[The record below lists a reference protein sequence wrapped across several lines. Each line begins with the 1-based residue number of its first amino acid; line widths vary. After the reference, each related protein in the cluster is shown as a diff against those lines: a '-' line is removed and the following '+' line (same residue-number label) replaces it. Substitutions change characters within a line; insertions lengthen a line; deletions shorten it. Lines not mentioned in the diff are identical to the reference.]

1 MNYYEKTLIDI
12 KELIEKG
19 NKEEAIRIIE
29 EELKTPYLPKDFNDE
44 ILKIYNE
51 NKVSKSFSL
60 SDDDLA
66 AYLKDSKEK
75 QLIAVSVLNK
85 KNLRDYLDLCNE
97 YLCSDGFINAKVLL
111 VDSLIRQ
118 EINEEIKMENNGIEY
133 SFIPKYILLVE
144 ESDGFIEG
152 SKMLNEHF
160 LKEPSKASLAIDL
173 LYKELM
179 LSLPINI
186 SEEECPILVNNII
199 GYIEKAFDN

>member
-29 EELKTPYLPKDFNDE
+29 EELKAPYLPKDFNDE

>member
-29 EELKTPYLPKDFNDE
+29 EELKAPYLPKDFNDE

-51 NKVSKSFSL
+51 NKASKSFSL

-133 SFIPKYILLVE
+133 NFIPKYILLVE

>member
-29 EELKTPYLPKDFNDE
+29 EELKAPYLPKDFNDE

-85 KNLRDYLDLCNE
+85 KSLRDYLDLCNE

-133 SFIPKYILLVE
+133 NFIPKYILLVE

>member
-29 EELKTPYLPKDFNDE
+29 EELKAPYLPKDFNDE

-66 AYLKDSKEK
+66 IYLKDSKEK

-133 SFIPKYILLVE
+133 NFIPKYILLVE